1 MIYNGYDSDYDT
13 RLKISGT
20 CTMQIRRIKQL
31 AIEIFKTANNLNP
44 DFMKNIF
51 KSKQNARARP
61 RDLRV
66 RSQLQHTAI
75 KVEKS
80 EDQKYGMPC
89 LLK

>member
-44 DFMKNIF
+44 EVTI
-51 KSKQNARARP
+51 
-61 RDLRV
+61 
-66 RSQLQHTAI
+66 LQHTVI
-75 KVEKS
+75 KVQKS
-80 EDQKYGMPC
+80 EVQKYGMPC